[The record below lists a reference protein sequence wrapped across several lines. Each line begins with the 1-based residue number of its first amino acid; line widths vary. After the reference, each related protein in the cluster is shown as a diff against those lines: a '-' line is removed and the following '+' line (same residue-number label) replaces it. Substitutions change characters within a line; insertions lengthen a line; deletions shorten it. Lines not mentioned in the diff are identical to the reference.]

1 MKRKKVFR
9 AVVVAVLLLAVSCS
23 GFGHEV
29 CRREADVSTA
39 MDKAAAYLGPPGVLV
54 GEILTLGLGI
64 ACAAIDEAAHAP
76 ATLGLV
82 ACEDCAPAAPPA
94 DGR

>member
-1 MKRKKVFR
+1 MKRKQLL
-9 AVVVAVLLLAVSCS
+9 VAVLLLTASCS
-23 GFGHEV
+23 GFGHEL
-29 CRREADVSTA
+29 CQREADVSMA
-39 MDKAAAYLGPPGVLV
+39 LDKAAGYLGPPGVLV

-76 ATLGLV
+76 VTLGLV
-82 ACEDCAPAAPPA
+82 ECEDCAPAAPPA